1 MIASKVDDL
10 NCNDTK
16 CSNRDDM
23 CIGLNMNMIG
33 ISIAVCM
40 GSANI

>member
-10 NCNDTK
+10 NCNGTK
-16 CSNRDDM
+16 CSKRDYTCLGLDM
-23 CIGLNMNMIG
+23 NTIG
-33 ISIAVCM
+33 ISIAACM